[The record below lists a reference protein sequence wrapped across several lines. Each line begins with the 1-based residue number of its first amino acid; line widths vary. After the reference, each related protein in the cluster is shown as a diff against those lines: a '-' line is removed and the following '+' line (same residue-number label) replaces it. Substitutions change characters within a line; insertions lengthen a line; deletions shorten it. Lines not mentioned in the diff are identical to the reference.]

1 MSIGAFTQMCLYY
14 KKRPQNRVT
23 FVCKSRI
30 TPTKVPNTDELPI
43 TQFFFMS
50 SEHGPRKHNFRRPST
65 KWATETKNRGPSE
78 LPITQFFFMRSEHG
92 PRKHSFRRPI
102 TIWATKTKIV
112 AQVSFAQRLRGAKCR
127 GPSTKWATKTKN
139 RGPNQLCV
147 WFGRRKLSWP

>member
-1 MSIGAFTQMCLYY
+1 MSCQLH
-14 KKRPQNRVT
+14 N
-23 FVCKSRI
+23 
-30 TPTKVPNTDELPI
+30 
-43 TQFFFMS
+43 FFFMR

-112 AQVSFAQRLRGAKCR
+112 PQVSFAQRLRGAKCR

-139 RGPNQLCV
+139 RGPNYRMGDEIFVAQL
-147 WFGRRKLSWP
+147 FYFDAQTRT